1 MIANKIQLRREML
14 ARRGILALEQV
25 EQRSREIN
33 KRLGMLEPLKQAG
46 VVMAYLSIKNEV
58 DLSDIMVELKERNIV
73 LLVPRVE
80 GSELQAVEFKSWDEC
95 RQGPFGIRE
104 PVGDAYPL
112 QKIEVVL
119 VPGVAFDASGH
130 RLGYGKGFYD
140 RFLRQLAPST
150 FLCGVAY
157 EFQVVDSIFPDQNDV
172 PLHWVVTEQSE
183 VAVDM
188 SFF

>member
-1 MIANKIQLRREML
+1 MIVNKVQLRREML
-14 ARRGILALEQV
+14 AQRGMLTSEQV

-33 KRLGMLEPLKQAG
+33 RRLGMLEPLKQAG

-58 DLSDIMVELKERNIV
+58 DLSGIMGELKERNTV

-80 GSELQAVEFKSWDEC
+80 GSVLQAVEYKGWEEC
-95 RQGPFGIRE
+95 RQGPFGILE

-140 RFLRQLAPST
+140 RFLRQLAPSA

-157 EFQVVDSIFPDQNDV
+157 EFQVVDSTFPDQYDV
-172 PLHWVVTEQSE
+172 PMHWIVTEQSE

-188 SFF
+188 RFF